1 MRRARDGLERLAGLA
16 QQHVPFSARNL
27 PLLPGAR
34 YPLAMELPRSVWK
47 VIERGVRAGRP
58 QRVLL
63 FGSRARG
70 EGRST
75 SDFDLAFEGVEDAK
89 AWQDFRLDQIYEP
102 VCLFPLDLVRMET
115 APPEL
120 RAEIER
126 DAVEV
131 WRRDP

>member
-1 MRRARDGLERLAGLA
+1 MPKSVKVYSSG
-16 QQHVPFSARNL
+16 V
-27 PLLPGAR
+27 
-34 YPLAMELPRSVWK
+34 ELPRSVWK
-47 VIERGVRAGRP
+47 VIDRGVAAAKP
-58 QRVLL
+58 HRVLL

-70 EGRST
+70 AGRPT
-75 SDFDLAFEGVEDAK
+75 SDFDLAFEGVEDPK
-89 AWQDFRLDQIYEP
+89 AWQEFRLDQIYEP
-102 VCLFPLDLVRMET
+102 ICLFPLDLVRLET

>member
-1 MRRARDGLERLAGLA
+1 
-16 QQHVPFSARNL
+16 
-27 PLLPGAR
+27 
-34 YPLAMELPRSVWK
+34 MELPRSVWK
-47 VIERGVRAGRP
+47 VIDRGVRAGDP

-70 EGRST
+70 DAKPL
-75 SDFDLAFEGVEDAK
+75 SDFDLAFEGVQNPK
-89 AWQDFRLDQIYEP
+89 AWQEFRLDQIYEP
-102 VCLFPLDLVRMET
+102 VCLFPLDLVRVET

-131 WRRDP
+131 YRWDA

>member
-1 MRRARDGLERLAGLA
+1 
-16 QQHVPFSARNL
+16 
-27 PLLPGAR
+27 
-34 YPLAMELPRSVWK
+34 MELPRSVWK
-47 VIERGVRAGRP
+47 VIDRGVAAGRP

-70 EGRST
+70 EGRPT
-75 SDFDLAFEGVEDAK
+75 SDFDLAFEGVEDAR
-89 AWQDFRLDQIYEP
+89 AWQAFRLDQIYEP
-102 VCLFPLDLVRMET
+102 VCLFPLDLVRLET